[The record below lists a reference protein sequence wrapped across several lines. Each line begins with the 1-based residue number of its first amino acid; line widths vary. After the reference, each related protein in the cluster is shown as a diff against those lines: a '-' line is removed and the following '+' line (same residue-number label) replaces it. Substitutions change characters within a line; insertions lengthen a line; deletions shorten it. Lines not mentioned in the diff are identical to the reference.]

1 MEIIESTDHFCQDV
15 YRIEDQGHL
24 IAKCYMRKD
33 AEIIKAVLEK
43 AREEESKDSG
53 FW

>member
-1 MEIIESTDHFCQDV
+1 MEIVESTDHFLQDV

-24 IAKCYMRKD
+24 VAKCYRRKD
-33 AEIIKAVLEK
+33 AEIVKTALEK

-53 FW
+53 F